1 MKVRTRFAPSPTG
14 KQHMGNIRTAV
25 YSWLMARH
33 HGGSFILRIEDTD
46 QSRRVPGAVRSIIEE
61 LTWFGVDIDEGPTR
75 DDLRVID
82 EDWET
87 APDLGGAYGPY
98 MQSQRLSR
106 YREIADLLLEKG
118 VAYRADFP
126 EGQEGNLEV
135 PHTVRLR
142 IPGDRSVQS
151 EDGVHGLLHFESV
164 SLNDP
169 VLLKSD
175 RFPTYHL
182 AVVVDD
188 HDMEITHVFR
198 GDEWIATFPIHIL
211 LYEALEWEMPF
222 FCHMP
227 SVLGNDGKKLSKRH
241 GATTSEMFREKGYL
255 PHALLNYTALV
266 GWSAGDDKEVYSQE
280 ELIKAFSIKGIH
292 SAGGIFD
299 YAKLEWMNGVHLRAL
314 SQERFMALSEPFLVQ
329 AGLHSEVCSNALLTV
344 ASAVQ
349 ERVKTLAEVP
359 QWVSFLFASKDF
371 LPEWDSAFKKGFTVE
386 QAKALVEPICDAWS
400 KITFT
405 PEEVEHSLKS
415 MSETHGL
422 KVGSIFGLIRVALL
436 GGFHT
441 PPLGLSITAIGKEV
455 ALTRL
460 AAIARLP

>member
-14 KQHMGNIRTAV
+14 KQHMGNIRTAL
-25 YSWLMARH
+25 YSWLMAKH
-33 HGGSFILRIEDTD
+33 HGGTFILRIEDTD

-75 DDLRVID
+75 DELKLFG
-82 EDWET
+82 EDWDS
-87 APDLGGAYGPY
+87 APDIGGAYGPY
-98 MQSQRLSR
+98 IQSHRLSR
-106 YREIADLLLEKG
+106 YREVAELLIEKG

-126 EGQEGNLEV
+126 EGEEGDLQA
-135 PHTVRLR
+135 PHTIRLI
-142 IPGDRSVQS
+142 IPKERSVQS

-175 RFPTYHL
+175 GYPTYHL

-211 LYEALEWEMPF
+211 LYEALGWEMPL

-227 SVLGNDGKKLSKRH
+227 TVLGSDGKKLSKRH
-241 GATTSEMFREKGYL
+241 GATTSEMFRANGYL

-266 GWSAGDDKEVYSQE
+266 GWSAGDDKEIYSRD

-314 SQERFMALSEPFLVQ
+314 SHDKFVALSAPFLVEE
-329 AGLHSEVCSNALLTV
+329 GLNTEVCANAFDTV
-344 ASAVQ
+344 APAVQ
-349 ERVKTLAEVP
+349 ERVKTLKEVP
-359 QWVSFLFASKDF
+359 QWVSFLFSDREF
-371 LPEWDSAFKKGFTVE
+371 LPEWDSAVKKGFTVE
-386 QAKALVEPICDAWS
+386 QAKSLVEPIREAWAHS
-400 KITFT
+400 TFT
-405 PEEVEHSLKS
+405 PEGVENGLK
-415 MSETHGL
+415 EIAEAQGL
-422 KVGSIFGLIRVALL
+422 KVGSIFGLVRVALL

-455 ALTRL
+455 ALKRL
-460 AAIARLP
+460 AAILHL